1 MGRGA
6 HHARET
12 QPSSCSWRVFALTLG
27 PGVFCSALGLF
38 PPTSGRAY
46 ISGYEV
52 SQDMDQIR
60 KSLGLCPQHDV
71 LFDNLTV
78 AEHLYF
84 YAQVSQRGTGFAGCR
99 GGPITREAASGALSL
114 AANRT
119 CPREPSAD
127 CGVWGGQGVRFSTGR
142 DRDSTKAG
150 AAWTGWISIPAVSA
164 ERLAPSE
171 VP

>member
-1 MGRGA
+1 M
-6 HHARET
+6 
-12 QPSSCSWRVFALTLG
+12 FALTSG
-27 PGVFCSALGLF
+27 PGVFCAALGLF

-84 YAQVSQRGTGFAGCR
+84 YAQVSRQGDRVHGLPLWSHHPRG
-99 GGPITREAASGALSL
+99 SL
-114 AANRT
+114 GS
-119 CPREPSAD
+119 P
-127 CGVWGGQGVRFSTGR
+127 
-142 DRDSTKAG
+142 
-150 AAWTGWISIPAVSA
+150 
-164 ERLAPSE
+164 
-171 VP
+171 